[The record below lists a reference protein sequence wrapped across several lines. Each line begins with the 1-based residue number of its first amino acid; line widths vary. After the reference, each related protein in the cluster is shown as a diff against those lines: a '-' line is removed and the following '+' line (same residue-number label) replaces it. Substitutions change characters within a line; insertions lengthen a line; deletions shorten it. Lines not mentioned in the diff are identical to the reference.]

1 MCKNFQ
7 DFQRWQND
15 IVDNTE
21 RHNSV
26 DNGLYHGVHPIE
38 GNLNGRHPGHEPNDT
53 ATSQEKP

>member
-1 MCKNFQ
+1 MREK
-7 DFQRWQND
+7 DFQGWQND

-38 GNLNGRHPGHEPNDT
+38 GNGRHPGHEPNDT